1 MTKEESLNLVN
12 IRNYEEFENSKVLGK
27 IRRKIES
34 NVDKRQRR
42 NQHWK
47 SYVPNLVSFNRISQP
62 NLCCK

>member
-47 SYVPNLVSFNRISQP
+47 SYVPNLVSFNRISQA